1 MGRTVQFTENECV
14 VKLTGAPAFFALKS
28 KVKMSYDQIKSV
40 YVDVFE
46 PPFWML
52 RMPGTAIAPLYI
64 YEGSYLYRNEWYFLS
79 FERKQPFFMVEL
91 DGSGKYKYVVVQIK
105 NPKEAA
111 AELRRRL
118 RENEE
123 KKSV

>member
-1 MGRTVQFTENECV
+1 MGRTVQFNEAECI
-14 VKLTGAPAFFALKS
+14 VKLSGAPAIFSLKS
-28 KVKMSYDQIKSV
+28 KLKMPYEQIVSV

-52 RMPGTAIAPLYI
+52 RMPGTSIAPLYI

-91 DGSGKYKYVVVQIK
+91 DGRGKYKYVVVQIQ

-111 AELRRRL
+111 AELRKRL
-118 RENEE
+118 REYEE